1 MSAILE
7 EIKLP
12 STWRWVRCQDVVDVR
27 DGTHDTPTKTNFGIP
42 LITSKNL
49 TPQGLDFSNITYISE
64 EDHQSI
70 EKRSAVDDGDV
81 LFAMIGTIG
90 NPVIVKKDRR
100 FSIKNVAL
108 FKLNKSLYY
117 PPFFKELLNTSIIR
131 KQLARN
137 TKGGNQKFV
146 SLSVLREMVIPLPPL
161 EEQRRIAEILDR
173 AEELRSKRR
182 KAIAQL
188 DTLTQA
194 IFIEMFGDPV
204 TNPKGWCV
212 YELDKLVSE
221 FRYGSS
227 NKSQIRGKPA
237 LRIPNII
244 GGSIDLSDLK
254 LVPVNPSEFERLQLI
269 DGDILFVRTNGNPDF
284 VGRCAVFDSSVTA
297 SSGFSS
303 DEFIF
308 ASYLIRARLQLDKI
322 SPIFFRELMLG
333 SNGRRELRSR
343 SKTSAGQFNINTEN
357 LKTVPVFLPPL
368 PLQQEFARRV
378 EAVEKLKAAHRA
390 SLSELDALFASLQH
404 RAFRGEL

>member
-1 MSAILE
+1 MISE
-7 EIKLP
+7 ERKLP

-49 TPQGLDFSNITYISE
+49 TPQGIDFSNITYISE
-64 EDHQSI
+64 EDYQSI

-90 NPVIVKKDRR
+90 NPVIVKKDRQ

-146 SLSVLREMVIPLPPL
+146 SLSVLRDLVIPLPPL
-161 EEQRRIAEILDR
+161 EEQKRIAEILDR
-173 AEELRSKRR
+173 AQSLISKRR
-182 KAIAQL
+182 EAIGQL

-204 TNPKGWCV
+204 TNPKGWSVLYFNNLLSMPLRNGLSPSNIGKVMSKVLTLSAITGSAFDENAWKTSTFQSVPPITQRVDQSDFLICRGNGNIQ
-212 YELDKLVSE
+212 LVGKGYFPTQQMPE
-221 FRYGSS
+221 VTFPDTMIAARILPEVIERQFLQHIWNSS
-227 NKSQIRGKPA
+227 AVRRQLETLARTTNGTFK
-237 LRIPNII
+237 
-244 GGSIDLSDLK
+244 
-254 LVPVNPSEFERLQLI
+254 VNQTMLE
-269 DGDILFVRTNGNPDF
+269 GVLFV
-284 VGRCAVFDSSVTA
+284 V
-297 SSGFSS
+297 
-303 DEFIF
+303 
-308 ASYLIRARLQLDKI
+308 
-322 SPIFFRELMLG
+322 
-333 SNGRRELRSR
+333 
-343 SKTSAGQFNINTEN
+343 
-357 LKTVPVFLPPL
+357 PPL
-368 PLQQEFARRV
+368 PLQQEFARRA
-378 EAVEKLKAAHRA
+378 EAVEKLKTAHRT
-390 SLSELDALFASLQH
+390 SLSELHALFASLQH